1 MDENNVMYVNIHG
14 SCVSNDVFRYLLN
27 DSIKVNKYL
36 ARSSLIS
43 AISEPRNISMDDI
56 KLSSSFQKSM
66 VYSDI
71 NKTLFKEIKE
81 NKSDYLII
89 DLMDERLNLIKIDNT
104 YITHSNEF
112 ENSKLNEI
120 VRGENINRFGVSN
133 EFIKKCIDEYV
144 NRILEIYKENQIIIH
159 EIYSSKKYIDKSGSI
174 VDFNENILKKI
185 EKSNRLLNFYYK
197 YLKEKLPNAYVIDIS
212 RNYLANESHR
222 WSLAP
227 YFFVKNCNE
236 EDKKIIF

>member
-43 AISEPRNISMDDI
+43 AISEPINIRMDDI

-89 DLMDERLNLIKIDNT
+89 DLMDERLNLIFQKI
-104 YITHSNEF
+104 F
-112 ENSKLNEI
+112 
-120 VRGENINRFGVSN
+120 
-133 EFIKKCIDEYV
+133 
-144 NRILEIYKENQIIIH
+144 
-159 EIYSSKKYIDKSGSI
+159 
-174 VDFNENILKKI
+174 
-185 EKSNRLLNFYYK
+185 
-197 YLKEKLPNAYVIDIS
+197 
-212 RNYLANESHR
+212 
-222 WSLAP
+222 
-227 YFFVKNCNE
+227 
-236 EDKKIIF
+236 